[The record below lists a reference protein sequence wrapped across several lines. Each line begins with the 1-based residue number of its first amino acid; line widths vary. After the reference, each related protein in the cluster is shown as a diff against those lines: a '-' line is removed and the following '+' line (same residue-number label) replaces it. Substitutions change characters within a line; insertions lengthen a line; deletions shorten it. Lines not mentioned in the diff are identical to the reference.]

1 MAVFDGYPRSWDLA
15 SGRPSA
21 PPLVHQEGGNWS
33 GVFSPDGQ
41 RMLVTEKAGQSRLW
55 DVATGK
61 PIGPPLLAH
70 RALAGA
76 VSPDGRVMAAG
87 GAYGRIVL
95 RDVPGPLTGGSAG
108 IRAHVEAL
116 TGLELDDRGGIR
128 ELSSEEIQRRNAG
141 N

>member
-15 SGRPSA
+15 SGRPVA

-33 GVFSPDGQ
+33 GVFLPDGR

-61 PIGPPLLAH
+61 PLGPPLLAH
-70 RALAGA
+70 RALAGT
-76 VSPDGRVMAAG
+76 VSPDGRVVATG

-95 RDVPGPLTGGSAG
+95 RDVPEPLTG
-108 IRAHVEAL
+108 
-116 TGLELDDRGGIR
+116 
-128 ELSSEEIQRRNAG
+128 
-141 N
+141 